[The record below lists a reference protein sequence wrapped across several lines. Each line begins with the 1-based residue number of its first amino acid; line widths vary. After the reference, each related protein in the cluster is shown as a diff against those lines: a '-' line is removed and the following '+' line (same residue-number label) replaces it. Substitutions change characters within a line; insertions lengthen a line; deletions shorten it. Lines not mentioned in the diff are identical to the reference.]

1 MDLFVMQVFDQ
12 EPSDSRCFCAL
23 ARRRYNQPKPVFVT
37 HPVTGMRH
45 LVKTPPGTFHP
56 ERLVKAMESVKSGKD
71 PDAVMKLVRPFG
83 LNGPNPRPELL
94 SCVFQTMFAVGG
106 HSRTTTTR

>member
-1 MDLFVMQVFDQ
+1 MQVFDR
-12 EPSDSRCFCAL
+12 EPSDSRCFSAL
-23 ARRRYNQPKPVFVT
+23 ARRRHSQPQPVYVT

-71 PDAVMKLVRPFG
+71 PDAVMKLVQPFG
-83 LNGPNPRPELL
+83 LTSSNPRPEVLK
-94 SCVFQTMFAVGG
+94 CTFQAMFAVGG
-106 HSRTTTTR
+106 LSRTITE

>member
-83 LNGPNPRPELL
+83 LDGPNPRPELL

-106 HSRTTTTR
+106 LSRTTITG